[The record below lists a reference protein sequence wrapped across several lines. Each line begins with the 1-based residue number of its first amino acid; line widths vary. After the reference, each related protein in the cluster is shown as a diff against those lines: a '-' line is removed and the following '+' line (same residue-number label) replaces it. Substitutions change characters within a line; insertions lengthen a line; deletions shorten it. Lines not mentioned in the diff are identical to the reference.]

1 MNFHP
6 NLNIQYTSP
15 GHGQFCLYFLFHRD
29 MIVLEKT
36 KINQCGQ
43 WKIGTIPFPLSF
55 SGGHVVMTRGRKTKL
70 KISRGT
76 SLANLVMYYYIQ

>member
-36 KINQCGQ
+36 KINQCSQ
-43 WKIGTIPFPLSF
+43 WKIGTILFPLSF
-55 SGGHVVMTRGRKTKL
+55 FLEAML
-70 KISRGT
+70 
-76 SLANLVMYYYIQ
+76 